1 MIDQSAISDAVLAAA
16 VGAAVAYPIRE
27 LAIRKAPESLMRTN
41 IEGRRVP
48 AILGLPLGL
57 GGMAG
62 LLTVSM
68 GLGLGWVAAGI
79 GRVFWA
85 VGVILVL
92 LGAAGRWD
100 DERGD
105 ERPRGFGGH
114 LGALKGGRL
123 TGGIVKLVVGGVT
136 GLIAGRLVT
145 ADLMDVL
152 EVGLLVAL
160 SANLIN
166 LLDRAPGRAGKF
178 ALVCIVPLVVW
189 AFPPWTIASAG
200 TIGALLVCM
209 PADLKARA
217 MLGDAGANPL
227 GGVIG
232 FGLALSLNETWRLI
246 AIGVLVLLN
255 LASERWSFSKLI
267 ERSAPLRAFDMWGR
281 PRGSREEPGEKTSG
295 D

>member
-1 MIDQSAISDAVLAAA
+1 MIDSNTASDALFVGL
-16 VGAAVAYPIRE
+16 VGAVVAAPVLE
-27 LAIRKAPESLMRTN
+27 LAKRRAPESLMRTN
-41 IEGRRVP
+41 VDGRRVP

-57 GGMAG
+57 GGLAG
-62 LLTVSM
+62 V
-68 GLGLGWVAAGI
+68 VAAAVGLAMGWFEGS
-79 GRVFWA
+79 GRVLWA
-85 VGVILVL
+85 VALILVL

-114 LGALKGGRL
+114 LAALRGGRL
-123 TGGIVKLVVGGVT
+123 TGGIVKLIVGGVT
-136 GLIAGRLVT
+136 GLIAGRLLT
-145 ADLMDVL
+145 DDLMAVL

-160 SANLIN
+160 AANLIN

-178 ALVCIVPLVVW
+178 ALLLLTPLVVW
-189 AFPPWTIASAG
+189 GSPLWLVAAAG
-200 TIGALLVCM
+200 TIAALIVCL
-209 PADLKARA
+209 PSDLGARA

-232 FGLALSLNETWRLI
+232 LGLALALNETWRFV

-255 LASERWSFSKLI
+255 LASEKWSFGRLI
-267 ERSAPLRAFDMWGR
+267 ERSGPLRAFDMWGR
-281 PRGSREEPGEKTSG
+281 PRPGEKTPG